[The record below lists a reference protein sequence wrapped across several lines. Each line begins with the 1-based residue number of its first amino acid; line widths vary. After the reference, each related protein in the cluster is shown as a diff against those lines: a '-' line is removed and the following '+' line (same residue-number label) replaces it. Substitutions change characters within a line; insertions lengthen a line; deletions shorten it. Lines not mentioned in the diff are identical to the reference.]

1 MPAVLPLVSIPV
13 HFTSGSL
20 FLVFC
25 ATLTTQARVQQM
37 PSWVERTGRYLGICG
52 PSPAAEGAWRGP
64 SSNEEK
70 PEMLFEGGFPGILE
84 KMRRLVILKT
94 LWPLF

>member
-1 MPAVLPLVSIPV
+1 M
-13 HFTSGSL
+13 
-20 FLVFC
+20 FC
-25 ATLTTQARVQQM
+25 ATLTTQAGVQQV
-37 PSWVERTGRYLGICG
+37 PSWVERTGGDLGICG
-52 PSPAAEGAWRGP
+52 PSAAAEGAPRGP

-70 PEMLFEGGFPGILE
+70 PEMLFEGGLPGKLE